1 MTRNQ
6 FDALCSKY
14 LIDPAIALENEDVRD
29 ALRQN
34 DANKVEDLL
43 KNNF

>member
-1 MTRNQ
+1 MTKNQ

-14 LIDPAIALENEDVRD
+14 LIDPSIALENEDVRN
-29 ALRQN
+29 ALKQKDTDRI
-34 DANKVEDLL
+34 EYLL

>member
-1 MTRNQ
+1 MTRSE

-14 LIDPAIALENEDVRD
+14 LIHPAIALENEDIVAAIKEKD
-29 ALRQN
+29 AT
-34 DANKVEDLL
+34 KVEDLL